1 MWSDIA
7 KFNFTSFRSSRWFKP
22 ALAIVGA
29 IALLVV
35 ILLVAL
41 SLIDINAYRG
51 QIITQLER
59 RLGRS
64 VRLGAMRLSALPSIK
79 VEVDDVAI
87 GDDPQFVQS
96 DFVKARSVKLQI
108 GLWSLLKG
116 SPVVSGIEL
125 VEPAV
130 TLIKA
135 GEGKWNWR
143 TLKPL
148 QSSGQDSSPAPVDLL
163 VRDGRFTLIDRGVNP
178 AVERNYTGVNV
189 ALDDFSSRRAF
200 DFVIGL
206 TIPGEKAGKVEVEG
220 EAGPVDSQDESRTPI
235 DARVRM
241 QDADL
246 AGLESL
252 LGAGSRHAGRLTAD
266 VRVKGNLAEGLK
278 AEGKLK
284 ADQLRLAEGVE
295 PAREPLEVEFALTA
309 RSERKS
315 AERSEISLAIDR
327 GEVRL
332 GKTKAGVTGRV
343 SRIPDDP
350 FIDLQ
355 IKGDGMALDSLLES
369 AYAFGFGPPPGT
381 KASGAATANLRASG
395 DARSIALDGRVE
407 IRELKFRSSSMPQ
420 TMTVSELKLDCSP
433 QEIVAAPFRA
443 TLSQT
448 AVEFNNLK
456 ISDYRKQPRAHLD
469 VSTSDAQLDDLIKI
483 AESFGARPDVAGGGK
498 ASLKASIDTGLGSAN
513 RAININGSGKL
524 TAARLQMAQASKPID
539 VANADLGFTGDS
551 LRVDNLAA
559 RLGSSQIDGWL
570 QVKNFDQPV
579 AAFDLK
585 ADQLSL
591 AELRQTLASGQK
603 PQSKSASAGSMRAEG
618 QFSAGKLI
626 LEGLTAIDV
635 RSKVALANQALSLD
649 PLSLK
654 LYGGAY
660 QGAARIDL
668 SGAAQS
674 PPEIAL
680 NGRFNG
686 VDVNQLLSSSGEKS
700 VIYGRADGSL
710 NVRCRGD
717 SPDAVAKT
725 LTGAGAVAISDG
737 KFTSFDLMKQVEAL
751 GKLANLPTGGV
762 GAAFRSLKTNLK
774 FDRGRMTT
782 DALQLVMEDLSVTG
796 EGAMQLGDAP
806 ALDYSLL
813 ARLSPALT
821 KRALSQSGES
831 GAGSL
836 LQNIAKVASK
846 LGSFFVEQDSMVVPI
861 RMSGPLRQP
870 AFGLNTVVLE
880 KRAKASLAQ
889 SLTEKLNKELTKEPG
904 KEPAKEPGKEPAKEP
919 GKEPAKPKP
928 ADILKGVLDRFKQK
942 KDKP

>member
-1 MWSDIA
+1 MLKNI
-7 KFNFTSFRSSRWFKP
+7 NFESFRSSRWFKP
-22 ALAIVGA
+22 TLAVAGA
-29 IALLVV
+29 ITSLVI
-35 ILLVAL
+35 ILLIAVA
-41 SLIDINAYRG
+41 LIDIEAYRG
-51 QIITQLER
+51 QIVAQLER

-64 VRLGAMRLSALPSIK
+64 VKLGAMRLRALPSIRI
-79 VEVDDVAI
+79 EVDDVAI
-87 GDDPQFVQS
+87 GDDPQFAQS

-108 GLWSLLKG
+108 GLLSLLRG
-116 SPVVSGIEL
+116 GPEVSGIEL

-130 TLIKA
+130 TLIKG
-135 GEGKWNWR
+135 GEGKWNWG

-148 QSSGQDSSPAPVDLL
+148 QSSGQDSSPAPFDLL
-163 VRDGRFTLIDRGVNP
+163 ARDGRFTLIDRSVNP

-189 ALDDFSSRRAF
+189 ALEDFSSRQAF

-206 TIPGEKAGKVEVEG
+206 TIPGEKAGRVEMEG
-220 EAGPVDSQDESRTPI
+220 EAGPVDSQDGARTPI

-252 LGAGSRHAGRLTAD
+252 LGATSRHAGRLTMD
-266 VRVKGNLAEGLK
+266 VSLKGKLAEGLK
-278 AEGKLK
+278 AEGEVK
-284 ADQLRLAEGVE
+284 ADHLRLAEGVE
-295 PAREPLEVEFALTA
+295 PAREPLEAAFALTA
-309 RSERKS
+309 RSEKKS

-327 GEVRL
+327 GEMRL

-355 IKGDGMALDSLLES
+355 VKGDGVALDSLLES

-381 KASGAATANLRASG
+381 KASGAATADLRASG
-395 DARSIALDGRVE
+395 DARSISLDGRVE
-407 IRELKFRSSSMPQ
+407 IRDLKFQSSSMPQ
-420 TMTVSELKLDCSP
+420 AMTVSKLELDCSP
-433 QEIVAAPFRA
+433 QEIAAAPFRA
-443 TLSQT
+443 TLSRT
-448 AVEFNNLK
+448 TVEFNNLK
-456 ISDYRKQPRAHLD
+456 VSDYTKQPRARLD
-469 VSTSDAQLDDLIKI
+469 VATSDAQLDDLIKI
-483 AESFGARPDVAGGGK
+483 AESFGARPEVSGGGQ
-498 ASLKASIDTGLGSAN
+498 ASLKASIDAGLGEADRSMK
-513 RAININGSGKL
+513 INGSGKL
-524 TAARLQMAQASKPID
+524 TGARLQMAQASKPIEI
-539 VANADLGFTGDS
+539 ANADLGFTGDS
-551 LRVDNLAA
+551 LRVDNLAG
-559 RLGSSQIDGWL
+559 RLGASRIDGWL
-570 QVKNFDQPV
+570 QIGNFAQPF

-603 PQSKSASAGSMRAEG
+603 PQAKGATAGSMRAEG
-618 QFSAGKLI
+618 QLAVGNLI
-626 LEGLTAIDV
+626 LESLTATDM
-635 RSKVALANQALSLD
+635 RSKVVLANQTLSLD

-668 SGAAQS
+668 SGGAQN

-686 VDVNQLLSSSGEKS
+686 LDVNQLLSSSGQKS
-700 VIYGRADGSL
+700 VIYGRGDGSI

-717 SPDAVAKT
+717 SPDALAKT
-725 LTGAGAVAISDG
+725 LTGNGAIAISDG

-751 GKLANLPTGGV
+751 GKLANLPTSGV

-774 FDRGRMTT
+774 FDHGRMTT

-796 EGAMQLGDAP
+796 EGTMQLGEGP
-806 ALDYSLL
+806 TLDYSLL

-821 KRALSQSGES
+821 KRALSQSGEA
-831 GAGSL
+831 GTGSL
-836 LQNIAKVASK
+836 LQNLGKVASK

-880 KRAKASLAQ
+880 KRAKESLIR
-889 SLTEKLNKELTKEPG
+889 SLSEKLT
-904 KEPAKEPGKEPAKEP
+904 KEPAKEPGKEP
-919 GKEPAKPKP
+919 GKDAGKPKP
-928 ADILKGVLDRFKQK
+928 ADLLKGILDSIKR
-942 KDKP
+942 KDKPQN